1 MSPKE
6 RDDDSFDKLSLL
18 MTLPSMVC
26 CGGSKLLNEEIV
38 MLITDLFDDAV
49 DEFG

>member
-6 RDDDSFDKLSLL
+6 RDDDSFDKSSLL

-26 CGGSKLLNEEIV
+26 CEGCKLLDEELI
-38 MLITDLFDDAV
+38 MLVTGLFDDTV
-49 DEFG
+49 DEIG

>member
-6 RDDDSFDKLSLL
+6 RVDDSFDKSSLL
-18 MTLPSMVC
+18 IRLPSMVC
-26 CGGSKLLNEEIV
+26 CGGSKLLDEELI
-38 MLITDLFDDAV
+38 MLVTGLFDDTV